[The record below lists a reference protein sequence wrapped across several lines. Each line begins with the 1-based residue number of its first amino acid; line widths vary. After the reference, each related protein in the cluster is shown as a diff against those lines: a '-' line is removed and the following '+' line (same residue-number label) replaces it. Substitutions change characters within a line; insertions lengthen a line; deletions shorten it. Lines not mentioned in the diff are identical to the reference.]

1 MRNFEFGHN
10 LPDKRLLRKQLRL
23 AATRYLRD
31 CFAQLQPLAK
41 AGRPAGAFFLATD
54 LQGKTQRIAVRT
66 SFDRWVSS
74 VRMADGG
81 WKTIRDADLV
91 LIAAAST
98 AQPDTVDIIQ
108 VAACDFIAHLESAFA
123 VRVQNGHKG
132 NGLAHA
138 DHKNGASGD
147 AGYSNG
153 AANFPIWICLDK
165 KNGDEAWAAG
175 SGLITQAVATASV
188 SLHEAPHH
196 LESEAGSGGGLPL
209 CFETIGAPIDVQAIK
224 TAVAS
229 SLGVPFDAIE
239 ITVRVRL

>member
-1 MRNFEFGHN
+1 MRNPEFGPN
-10 LPDKRLLRKQLRL
+10 LQDKRSLRKQLRL

-54 LQGKTQRIAVRT
+54 AQGKTQRIAVRT

-81 WKTIRDADLV
+81 GKTIRDADLV

-98 AQPDTVDIIQ
+98 MQPDAVDMIQ
-108 VAACDFIAHLESAFA
+108 IAAGDFIAHLESAFA
-123 VRVQNGHKG
+123 IRVQNGHKG
-132 NGLAHA
+132 NGQDNAE
-138 DHKNGASGD
+138 HKNGASSG
-147 AGYSNG
+147 AGYAN
-153 AANFPIWICLDK
+153 ATANFPIWICLDK

-175 SGLITQAVATASV
+175 SGLITRAVARASV
-188 SLHEAPHH
+188 SLHEALHG
-196 LESEAGSGGGLPL
+196 LNGEAGPATGLPL
-209 CFETIGAPIDVQAIK
+209 SFEAIGAPIDVQAIK

-229 SLGVPFDAIE
+229 SLGVPFEAIE

>member
-1 MRNFEFGHN
+1 MRNPEFEPN
-10 LPDKRLLRKQLRL
+10 VQDKRSLRKQLRL
-23 AATRYLRD
+23 AATRYLRE
-31 CFAQLQPLAK
+31 CFSQLQPLAK

-98 AQPDTVDIIQ
+98 TQPGTVDMIQ
-108 VAACDFIAHLESAFA
+108 VTVGHFIAHLESAFA
-123 VRVQNGHKG
+123 TRVQNGHKG
-132 NGLAHA
+132 NGLANG
-138 DHKNGASGD
+138 DLKNGASGN
-147 AGYSNG
+147 AGHANG
-153 AANFPIWICLDK
+153 TANFPIWICLDK

-175 SGLITQAVATASV
+175 SGLISQAVATASV
-188 SLHEAPHH
+188 SLHEAPHG
-196 LESEAGSGGGLPL
+196 LNGEAGPSAGLAL
-209 CFETIGAPIDVQAIK
+209 SFEAIGAPIDVQAIK